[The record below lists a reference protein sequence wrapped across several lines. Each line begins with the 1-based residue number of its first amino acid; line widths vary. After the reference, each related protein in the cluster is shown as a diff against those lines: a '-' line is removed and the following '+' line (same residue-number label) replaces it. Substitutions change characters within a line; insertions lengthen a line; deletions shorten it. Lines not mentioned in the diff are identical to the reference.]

1 MMTTTELSLHSRSR
15 RTLLR
20 GVLASMV
27 LLLCCS
33 GDAQAQ
39 WGFGPFGG
47 FGWGFAHPYT
57 PPSVRML
64 DQRAN
69 VRAGMDQEAL
79 NRTSLSTPDR
89 FDYRRQQVSMQQR
102 YDVSSTRGMEVA
114 RAGRGTPIPGSRASE
129 AGRPTPPPPN
139 QAAAVARPVLEITS
153 FVNQQD
159 QLVWPSDAPVSGDL
173 ITKRDQADEAIHE
186 VVQEY
191 RAMNGAQ
198 INTVATARED
208 LIAYGQPALQYLR
221 ETSTARVADTF
232 HLFLLSLYDS
242 LAQAAEQG
250 INAQD
255 R

>member
-1 MMTTTELSLHSRSR
+1 MTTTAPETSTRSR
-15 RTLLR
+15 RTILR
-20 GVLASMV
+20 GVLASMA
-27 LLLCCS
+27 LLICCA
-33 GDAQAQ
+33 GQAEAQ

-47 FGWGFAHPYT
+47 FGWGFARPYT
-57 PPSVRML
+57 PPSVNML
-64 DQRAN
+64 NERAN

-114 RAGRGTPIPGSRASE
+114 RAGRGTPIPGTRASATE
-129 AGRPTPPPPN
+129 RPTPPVANQPP
-139 QAAAVARPVLEITS
+139 AVERPILEITS

-159 QLVWPSDAPVSGDL
+159 RLVWPSDAPVSGDL

-191 RAMNGAQ
+191 RAMNAAQ
-198 INTVATARED
+198 INTVASARED

-250 INAQD
+250 IASQT

>member
-1 MMTTTELSLHSRSR
+1 MTTTEPRNAARPR
-15 RTLLR
+15 RTPLR
-20 GVLASMV
+20 GVLAAFV
-27 LLLCCS
+27 LVIC
-33 GDAQAQ
+33 GAGQAEAQ

-57 PPSVRML
+57 PPSVNML
-64 DQRAN
+64 NQRAN

-114 RAGRGTPIPGSRASE
+114 RAGRGTPIPGSRPSAN
-129 AGRPTPPPPN
+129 GRPGPPPIDQP
-139 QAAAVARPVLEITS
+139 AAVARPILEITS

-173 ITKRDQADEAIHE
+173 ITKRDEADDAIHE
-186 VVQEY
+186 VVLEY
-191 RAMNGAQ
+191 RAMDGAR
-198 INTVATARED
+198 INTVATAREA
-208 LIAYGQPALQYLR
+208 LIGYGQPALQYLR
-221 ETSTARVADTF
+221 ENSTARVADTF

-242 LAQAAEQG
+242 LAQAAERG
-250 INAQD
+250 VNAQD